1 MRRVTALVAA
11 LLLTATPTTPI
22 AAAEQGFPGIDFRL
36 TPLEVEPGG
45 VITAS
50 TAAPSCNATGFGPV
64 TSPGFV
70 APIEWGKY
78 PGGPTAQGEA
88 RGNTRVITTPGT
100 YTATV
105 RCLQKPDFAEVTFT
119 ILEPKPLRAFSLF
132 PLELQPGA
140 EITGTMPVDNDCTG
154 TTITSPGFVA
164 PLELQTEAGNVS
176 ELGGKT
182 TVVSTPGTYQAVMT
196 CRDGPFAVSFTV
208 LGQPPAADPPT
219 NDPPQTQPP
228 IKKPK
233 GAPETGGGGT
243 AHDLGSAQDLGTA

>member
-1 MRRVTALVAA
+1 MRRVTALLAA
-11 LLLTATPTTPI
+11 LLMTAATTAT
-22 AAAEQGFPGIDFRL
+22 AAAQPGFPGISFSL

-70 APIEWGKY
+70 APIEWGKF
-78 PGGPTAQGEA
+78 PGGPSAQGEA

-105 RCLQKPDFAEVTFT
+105 RCLQKPEFAEVTFT

-132 PLELQPGA
+132 PLELQPGG
-140 EITGTMPVDNDCTG
+140 EITGKMPVVNDCTG

-164 PLELQTEAGNVS
+164 PLELQTEAGNFP

-196 CRDGPFAVSFTV
+196 CRDGPFSVSFTV
-208 LGQPPAADPPT
+208 
-219 NDPPQTQPP
+219 
-228 IKKPK
+228 
-233 GAPETGGGGT
+233 
-243 AHDLGSAQDLGTA
+243 